1 LLLILL
7 VGLFLAGAAVYLV
20 ARAVAMPRMR
30 TAEMI
35 AQIESYGFSR
45 PRGEE
50 RQATVMKGALDDV
63 ANVIGKVV
71 SKRTS
76 SVRET
81 RLRNRLMSA
90 GLYLT
95 APKKFIGYQALSTL
109 MFPAAWVWFAGTTQF
124 STVLIWLGVPV
135 AGFIGWR
142 APLIVIDR
150 RARLR
155 LEQIDYDLPELID
168 ILVVTVEAGLGFS
181 GSIRTASERISGPLG
196 DELRLALQEQNMG
209 LTTEESLR
217 HLLAR
222 ADTPAVRSFV
232 RAVTQGE
239 SLGVSIGEILR
250 SLAVEMRKR
259 RRAYA
264 EERAQKAPIKIL
276 FPLVFLIFPAMF
288 VILLGP
294 AIFDFIDAFGGG
306 GP

>member
-1 LLLILL
+1 LLILL
-7 VGLFLAGAAVYLV
+7 VGLFLAGFAVYLV

-30 TAEMI
+30 TIEMI
-35 AQIESYGFSR
+35 EQIDSYGFSR
-45 PRGEE
+45 ALGDE
-50 RQATVMKGALDDV
+50 RSSSVMKGALDGLATVLGSVV
-63 ANVIGKVV
+63 A
-71 SKRTS
+71 KRFS
-76 SVRET
+76 SLRET
-81 RLRNRLMSA
+81 ELRNRLMAA

-95 APKKFIGYQALSTL
+95 APRKFLGYQTLAALT
-109 MFPAAWVWFAGTTQF
+109 FPAAWIWFSGTAGF
-124 STVLIWLGVPV
+124 SGVLLWLGLPISTFV
-135 AGFIGWR
+135 GWR
-142 APLIVIDR
+142 APLVIVDR
-150 RARLR
+150 RARYR

-168 ILVVTVEAGLGFS
+168 VLVVTVEAGLGFT
-181 GSIRTASERISGPLG
+181 GSLQTASDRISGPLG

-217 HLLAR
+217 HMMAR
-222 ADTPAVRSFV
+222 ADTPSVRSFV

-239 SLGVSIGEILR
+239 TLGVSIGEILR

-294 AIFDFIDAFGGG
+294 AIFDFIDAFGGN
-306 GP
+306 

>member
-1 LLLILL
+1 MLILL
-7 VGLFLAGAAVYLV
+7 VGLFLIGSSVFLI
-20 ARAVAMPRMR
+20 ARAVAMPRVR

-35 AQIESYGFSR
+35 AQIDSYGFTR
-45 PRGEE
+45 PRAGDEQE
-50 RQATVMKGALDDV
+50 TTAMRGALDDV
-63 ANVIGKVV
+63 ASVIG
-71 SKRTS
+71 SMLASRRS
-76 SVRET
+76 SGREAE
-81 RLRNRLMSA
+81 LRNRLMAA

-95 APKKFIGYQALSTL
+95 TPRKFLGYQALATL
-109 MFPAAWVWFAGTTQF
+109 TFPGAWLWFAGTTGF
-124 STVLIWLGVPV
+124 SPTIMWVGLPV
-135 AGFIGWR
+135 AFLVGWR
-142 APLIVIDR
+142 APLLVVDR
-150 RARLR
+150 RARGR

-217 HLLAR
+217 HMLAR
-222 ADTPAVRSFV
+222 ADTPSVRSFV

-294 AIFDFIDAFGGG
+294 AVFDFIDAFGGR
-306 GP
+306 

>member
-1 LLLILL
+1 MLILL
-7 VGLFLAGAAVYLV
+7 VGLLLIGGSVYLV
-20 ARAVAMPRMR
+20 ARAVSMPRVR

-35 AQIESYGFSR
+35 AQIDSYGFSR
-45 PRGEE
+45 SRAGEE
-50 RQATVMKGALDDV
+50 QQPTIMRGALDDV
-63 ANVIGKVV
+63 AGLIGTLVAN
-71 SKRTS
+71 RTS
-76 SVRET
+76 SGREAQ
-81 RLRNRLMSA
+81 LRNRLMSA

-95 APKKFIGYQALSTL
+95 APRKFLGYQALATL
-109 MFPAAWVWFAGTTQF
+109 TFPWAWLWFAGTTGIS
-124 STVLIWLGVPV
+124 STLLWLGLPV
-135 AGFIGWR
+135 AALVGWR
-142 APLIVIDR
+142 IPLIIVDR
-150 RARLR
+150 RARGR
-155 LEQIDYDLPELID
+155 LEQINMDLPELID

-217 HLLAR
+217 HMLAR
-222 ADTPAVRSFV
+222 ADTPSVRSFV

-239 SLGVSIGEILR
+239 TLGVSIGEILR

-264 EERAQKAPIKIL
+264 EERSQKAPIKIL

-294 AIFDFIDAFGGG
+294 AVFSFIDAFGSR
-306 GP
+306 

>member
-1 LLLILL
+1 LVLILL
-7 VGLFLAGAAVYLV
+7 VGLFLAGASVYLV
-20 ARAVAMPRMR
+20 ARAVAMPRVR

-35 AQIESYGFSR
+35 AQIDSYGFSR
-45 PRGEE
+45 PRAGGEE
-50 RQATVMKGALDDV
+50 QEATVMKGALDDI
-63 ANVIGKVV
+63 ASVIGSLVA
-71 SKRTS
+71 SRTS
-76 SVRET
+76 SGREAA
-81 RLRNRLMSA
+81 LRNRLMAA

-95 APKKFIGYQALSTL
+95 SPRKFMGYQALSTL
-109 MFPAAWVWFAGTTQF
+109 TFPGAWLWFAGTTNF
-124 STVLIWLGVPV
+124 SPTIMWIGLPVAVLIGY
-135 AGFIGWR
+135 R
-142 APLIVIDR
+142 APLIIVDR
-150 RARLR
+150 RARSR

-217 HLLAR
+217 HMLAR
-222 ADTPAVRSFV
+222 ADTPSVRSFV

-239 SLGVSIGEILR
+239 TLGVSIGEIMR
-250 SLAVEMRKR
+250 SLAGEMRKR

-294 AIFDFIDAFGGG
+294 AVFDFIDAFGGR
-306 GP
+306 

>member
-1 LLLILL
+1 VVLILL
-7 VGLFLAGAAVYLV
+7 VGLFLAGASVYLV
-20 ARAVAMPRMR
+20 ARAVAMPRVR

-35 AQIESYGFSR
+35 AQIDSYGFSR
-45 PRGEE
+45 PRGAEE
-50 RQATVMKGALDDV
+50 QDATVMKGALDDI
-63 ANVIGKVV
+63 ASVIG
-71 SKRTS
+71 SLIASRTS
-76 SVRET
+76 SGREAE
-81 RLRNRLMSA
+81 LRNRLMAA

-95 APKKFIGYQALSTL
+95 SPRKFLGYQVLSTL
-109 MFPAAWVWFAGTTQF
+109 TFPGAWLWFAGTTHF
-124 STVLIWLGVPV
+124 SPTIMWIGLPV
-135 AGFIGWR
+135 AFILGWR
-142 APLIVIDR
+142 APLIIVDR
-150 RARLR
+150 RGRAR

-217 HLLAR
+217 HMLAR
-222 ADTPAVRSFV
+222 ADTPSVRSFV
-232 RAVTQGE
+232 RGVTQGE
-239 SLGVSIGEILR
+239 TLGVSIGEIMR
-250 SLAVEMRKR
+250 SLAGEMRKR

-294 AIFDFIDAFGGG
+294 AVFDFIDAFGGR
-306 GP
+306 

>member
-7 VGLFLAGAAVYLV
+7 VGLFLTGAAVYLV

-30 TAEMI
+30 TAATI
-35 AQIESYGFSR
+35 AQIDSYGFSR
-45 PRGEE
+45 ARAEE
-50 RQATVMKGALDDV
+50 QQPTAMRGALDDF
-63 ANVIGKVV
+63 ANVIGNVV
-71 SKRTS
+71 AKRS
-76 SVRET
+76 SSSRESA
-81 RLRNRLMSA
+81 LRIRLMSA

-95 APKKFIGYQALSTL
+95 APRKFVGYQALAALT
-109 MFPAAWVWFAGTTQF
+109 FPGAWLWFAGTTGF
-124 STVLIWLGVPV
+124 STVLIWLGLPV
-135 AGFIGWR
+135 AVFVGWK
-142 APLIVIDR
+142 APLIVVDR
-150 RARLR
+150 RARVR

-181 GSIRTASERISGPLG
+181 GSIKTASERITGPLG

-217 HLLAR
+217 HMLAR

-239 SLGVSIGEILR
+239 TLGVSIGEILR

-294 AIFDFIDAFGGG
+294 AIFDFIDAFGGK
-306 GP
+306 